1 MVLSLHMNIYLIVKT
16 IHIISSTILFGTGIG
31 IAFFM
36 FRAKFTTNLVEKL
49 YATRSTVLADYLFTF
64 PAVITQAL
72 SGAWLVNASGYGW
85 MDSWLHITYAI
96 YVLAGLCWLPVV
108 WIQIQLKNILVNCVE
123 SNSPLPARYHKL
135 FNIWFI
141 LGWPA
146 FIGLVVIF
154 FLMVTKPV

>member
-1 MVLSLHMNIYLIVKT
+1 MDIYFVVKT

-36 FRAKFTTNLVEKL
+36 FSSKFTNSLIEKL
-49 YATRSTVLADYLFTF
+49 YAARTTVLADYLFTL
-64 PAVITQAL
+64 PAVITQVL
-72 SGAWLVNASGYGW
+72 TGAWLVNRSGYGW
-85 MDSWLHITYAI
+85 LDSWLLTTYAI

-108 WIQIQLKNILVNCVE
+108 WIQIQLRKILVNCVE
-123 SNSPLPARYHKL
+123 SNAQLPKRYHKL
-135 FNIWFI
+135 FNVWFI

-146 FIGLVVIF
+146 FIGLIVIF